1 MKISRKEISKMV
13 QERYDII
20 KQKNEI
26 ANKISEIK
34 KEISIINEDTTAIEP
49 KPKTG
54 SIFDVRAGEML
65 ILNFQDITIK
75 IQRQLDDIFK
85 VIDADESQKL
95 KNGDYIRILGN
106 DTLSQGKKF
115 KFEIL
120 RSIGVKYETNPLED
134 WKMVK

>member
-75 IQRQLDDIFK
+75 IQRQLDDIFL
-85 VIDADESQKL
+85 VM
-95 KNGDYIRILGN
+95 
-106 DTLSQGKKF
+106 TLSVKEKSLN
-115 KFEIL
+115 L
-120 RSIGVKYETNPLED
+120 RF
-134 WKMVK
+134 